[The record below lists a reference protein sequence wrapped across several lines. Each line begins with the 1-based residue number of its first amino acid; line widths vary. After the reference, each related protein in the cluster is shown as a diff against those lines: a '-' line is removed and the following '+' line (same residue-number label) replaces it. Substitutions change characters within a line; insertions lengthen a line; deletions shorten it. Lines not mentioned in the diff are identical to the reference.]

1 MTNMPTTNERYWG
14 PSGGS
19 RRSYNPK
26 WDDEGNVKELRQLH
40 ADGFSAGKI
49 AKKLGFSSRNAV
61 IGKLHRLGIVK
72 SRPVGQR
79 AHLNQPALPVS
90 RGEKIS
96 KGLYD
101 YSTVKR
107 INEQRKHKPRVKLP
121 EDETPP
127 IVPEIT
133 NTLGAAFDAAIPI
146 EERRTLL
153 ELTSFTC
160 RWPIGDPS
168 TADFYFCGGYA
179 DIEKPYCRVHTMR
192 AIRR

>member
-1 MTNMPTTNERYWG
+1 MTNLPSSNERYWG
-14 PSGGS
+14 PSGHMVN
-19 RRSYNPK
+19 NPK
-26 WDDEGNVKELRQLH
+26 WDADGMIDELKRLH
-40 ADGFSAGKI
+40 NEGFSAGKI

-79 AHLNQPALPVS
+79 AHIERPALS
-90 RGEKIS
+90 RGEKIA

-101 YSTVKR
+101 YSTTKR

-121 EDETPP
+121 EDEAPSIAP
-127 IVPEIT
+127 VVY
-133 NTLGAAFDAAIPI
+133 NADGAAFDEAIPF
-146 EERRTLL
+146 EQRRTLL

-160 RWPIGDPS
+160 RWPCGDPS
-168 TADFYFCGGYA
+168 TPDFYFCGSA
-179 DIEKPYCRVHTMR
+179 AELSTPYCQHHTMR